1 MIKKLFETKTMRSIT
16 VRVVLWIVFFVFFA
30 WYRKPVGWLPFDIF
44 ITVFVSICI
53 FAMFGGQF
61 LIMDIMN
68 LWREKKKDKTKR

>member
-1 MIKKLFETKTMRSIT
+1 MIKKLFETKTMRSII
-16 VRVVLWIVFFVFFA
+16 VRVVLWIVFFVFFG
-30 WYRKPVGWLPFDIF
+30 WYRNPVGWLPFDIF